1 MEAAMTGDHFSE
13 SGSLRV
19 DDEEALKWV
28 ALEKLPTHNRL
39 RTALLQNLGED
50 GQEIAYQDVKK
61 LGFQEKRGLIEKL
74 LGVQES
80 EDEIF
85 VKRLRERIDRVGV
98 ELPKIEVRFEGLT
111 VEAQT
116 HVGKRALP
124 TLYNFVVNGVE
135 RILGLLHL
143 ISSNK
148 HPLKV
153 LRNISG
159 IIKPSRMTLLL
170 GPPSAGKTT
179 LLLALAGK
187 LDKSL
192 KVSGR
197 ITYNG
202 SDMTEFVP
210 QRTSAYISQHDLH
223 MGELTVRETFDFSSR
238 CQGVGS
244 RHGNIIFI
252 AIASQLLT
260 IASSLFSKTEMVM
273 ELARREKNAK
283 IKPDLAIDAYMKA
296 SAIKGQAT
304 TIVTDYILKILG
316 LDICA
321 DTVIGDA
328 MRRGISGGQKKR
340 VTTGEMLVGPAKSLF
355 MDEIS
360 TGLDTSTT
368 YQIVKSLRQSVHV
381 LDATV
386 IVSLL
391 QPAPETYE
399 LFDDL
404 ILLAEGQIVY
414 QGPRDLVLDFFDSQG
429 FKCPARKGVADF
441 LQEVTSRKDQEQYWA
456 DEEKPYEYVSVEK
469 FSSAFRQFHVGQN
482 LAEEFSTPFDTTKS
496 HPAALVTKKYG
507 LGKWDIFKA
516 VLARQMLL
524 MKRDS
529 FVYVFKCTQLF
540 IMAAITMT
548 VFLRTNIHANNVND
562 ATLYMGAL
570 FFGLATIMFSGFA
583 EVSMTI
589 QRLPVFFK
597 QRDQKLFPAWAYSI
611 STIITRLP
619 LSLLESAIW
628 VFMTYYVIGFAPSAS
643 RLFRQFLLL
652 FLVHQM
658 AGGLF
663 RFIAALSQK
672 IVIANTFGSFA
683 LLVIFALG
691 GFVLSRDSIH
701 PWWIWGYWSSPMMY
715 GQNALA
721 VNEFSATRWQ
731 RMDGNATIARN
742 FLQSRGLF
750 ADGYWYWI
758 GAGAQLG
765 YIIFFNV
772 GFTLALTYLR
782 APSKSNQAIASVETT
797 KTYKNQFKASDRANE
812 IELSQPAEKKKGM
825 VLPFKPLALSFSNVN
840 YYVDMPPEM
849 LKQGV
854 TESRLQL
861 LHDISS
867 SFRPGVLTALMG
879 VSGAGKTTLM
889 DVLAGRKTG
898 GHIEG
903 EISIS
908 GYPKRQET
916 FTRVSG
922 YCEQNDI
929 HSPNVTVYE
938 SLVFS
943 AWLRLSEDV
952 SKETRLMFVEE
963 IMELVEL
970 TPIRDA
976 IVGRPGMDGLSTEQR
991 KRLTVAVELVAN
1003 PSIIFMDEP
1012 TSGLDAR
1019 AAAIVMRTVRNT
1031 VNTGRTVVCTIHQ
1044 PSIDIFESFDEL
1056 LLMQRGG
1063 RVIYS
1068 GPLGKH
1074 SSRLIEYFE
1083 AVPGVPRIHD
1093 GYNPATWMLEVT
1105 NPDVEY
1111 RLNVNY
1117 TEIYKSS
1124 TLYHHNQAVIADLRT
1139 PPPGSVD
1146 LSFPSEFPLSFGGQ
1160 VMACLWK
1167 QHRSYWKNP
1176 YYVLGRLFFTLTA
1189 ALMFGTMFWDVGSK
1203 RERQQDLFNLMGS
1216 MYSAVYFIGVCNAA
1230 GIQPVVSVE
1239 RAVYYREKAAGMY
1252 SALPYAFA
1260 QVIIEL
1266 FYVLVQAVSYA
1277 GIVYSM
1283 MKLEWTAAKFLWF
1296 VFFSY
1301 FSFLFFTL
1309 YGMMAVAITPNERVA
1324 AISSTGFYALW
1335 NLFSGFL
1342 IPRPSMPIWWRW
1354 CYWLSP
1360 PAWTLYGI
1368 ITSQLGD
1375 ITAPLRLTDETRL
1388 PVPVQE
1394 FLRDYFGY
1402 ERDFLGVVAGVHVAL
1417 VVTIAIVFGLCIKFL
1432 NFQRR

>member
-1 MEAAMTGDHFSE
+1 MSGDCFSE
-13 SGSLRV
+13 SGSIRF

-39 RTALLQNLGED
+39 RTALLQNLGENG
-50 GQEIAYQDVKK
+50 GQQITYQDVKK
-61 LGFQEKRGLIEKL
+61 LGSQEKRGLIQKL

-80 EDEIF
+80 EDEKF
-85 VKRLRERIDRVGV
+85 VRRLRERIDRQALNF
-98 ELPKIEVRFEGLT
+98 LPKIEVRFEGLN
-111 VEAQT
+111 VEAEA

-135 RILGLLHL
+135 GVLGLLHL
-143 ISSNK
+143 VPSNK
-148 HPLKV
+148 HPLQV
-153 LRNISG
+153 LRDVRG

-187 LDKSL
+187 LDKKFLKLHFLFSL
-192 KVSGR
+192 IQVSGR

-244 RHGNIIFI
+244 SH
-252 AIASQLLT
+252 
-260 IASSLFSKTEMVM
+260 EMVM

-283 IKPDLAIDAYMKA
+283 IKPDLDIDAYMKA
-296 SAIKGQAT
+296 SAIQGQET

-321 DTVIGDA
+321 DTLVGDA

-368 YQIVKSLRQSVHV
+368 YQIIKSLRHTVHV

-386 IVSLL
+386 VVSLL

-414 QGPRDLVLDFFDSQG
+414 QGPRELVLDFFVSQG
-429 FKCPARKGVADF
+429 FKCPPRKGVADF

-456 DEEKPYEYVSVEK
+456 VEDKPYEYVSVDK
-469 FSSAFRQFHVGQN
+469 FARAFEGFHVGQK
-482 LAEEFSTPFDTTKS
+482 LAEELSTRFDTTKS

-516 VLARQMLL
+516 VMARQVLL
-524 MKRDS
+524 MKRDA

-540 IMAAITMT
+540 ITALITMT
-548 VFLRTNIHANNVND
+548 VFLRTHIQSNSTDD
-562 ATLYMGAL
+562 AELYMGAL
-570 FFGLATIMFSGFA
+570 FFALATIMFSGFV
-583 EVSMTI
+583 ELSMTI

-597 QRDQKLFPAWAYSI
+597 QRDQMLFPAWAYSI
-611 STIITRLP
+611 ATVITRLP
-619 LSLLESAIW
+619 LSLLETAMF
-628 VFMTYYVIGFAPSAS
+628 VFMTYYVIGFAPSVS
-643 RLFRQFLLL
+643 RLFRQYLII

-672 IVIANTFGSFA
+672 MVVANTFGSFA
-683 LLVIFALG
+683 LLVIFSLG

-701 PWWIWGYWSSPMMY
+701 AWWIWGYWSSPMMY
-715 GQNALA
+715 GQSALA
-721 VNEFSATRWQ
+721 VNEFSASRWQ
-731 RMDGNATIARN
+731 QTEGDSTDGRN
-742 FLQSRGLF
+742 FLESRGLF
-750 ADGYWYWI
+750 SDDYWYWI
-758 GAGAQLG
+758 GAGAELG
-765 YIIFFNV
+765 YVILFNV

-782 APSKSNQAIASVETT
+782 APSKSNQAIVSVTGH
-797 KTYKNQFKASDRANE
+797 KNQSKVYDSGKSTFFHSHEGDL
-812 IELSQPAEKKKGM
+812 ISPDTKKTGM
-825 VLPFKPLALSFSNVN
+825 VLPFKPLALAFSNVK

-849 LKQGV
+849 LKEGV
-854 TESRLQL
+854 DESRLQL

-908 GYPKRQET
+908 GFPKKQET

-952 SKETRLMFVEE
+952 SKGTRLMFVEE

-991 KRLTVAVELVAN
+991 KRLTVGVELVAN

-1068 GPLGKH
+1068 GPLGNH
-1074 SSRLIEYFE
+1074 SSRLIDYFE
-1083 AVPGVPRIHD
+1083 AVPGVPCIPD

-1105 NPDVEY
+1105 NPDVEH
-1111 RLNVNY
+1111 RLNVDY
-1117 TEIYKSS
+1117 SEIYKSS
-1124 TLYHHNQAVIADLRT
+1124 TLYQHNQAVIADLRT

-1146 LSFPSEFPLSFGGQ
+1146 LSFPSQFPLSFGGQ
-1160 VMACLWK
+1160 VVACLWK

-1189 ALMFGTMFWDVGSK
+1189 ALMFGTMFWDIGSQ

-1216 MYSAVYFIGVCNAA
+1216 MFSAVYFIGVCNAV
-1230 GIQPVVSVE
+1230 GVQPVVSVE

-1277 GIVYSM
+1277 AIVYSM

-1324 AISSTGFYALW
+1324 AICSTGFYAVW
-1335 NLFSGFL
+1335 NLFAGFL

-1375 ITAPLRLTDETRL
+1375 ITAPLRLTDETRQ

-1402 ERDFLGVVAGVHVAL
+1402 EHDFLGVVAGVHVAL
-1417 VVTIAIVFGLCIKFL
+1417 VVTIAVVFGLCIKFL